1 MVRLRTGIAVVVLVV
16 LAAFVVSWFLRY
28 SVFLRFVCFYALPYI
43 VAGNKS
49 IPKVLRNS
57 VDTMSGLIHRQR
69 ASVKNEGFIMRQ
81 RIIVSQRR
89 FLSP

>member
-1 MVRLRTGIAVVVLVV
+1 MV
-16 LAAFVVSWFLRY
+16 LA
-28 SVFLRFVCFYALPYI
+28 VFDIFAIRLLYALPYI

-49 IPKVLRNS
+49 IPKVLRNP